1 MLNENVKKLLK
12 AGMWNLVTCAGE
24 MIERI
29 KERYKNY
36 LYIEACPRIRPTSPS
51 TSSTASG
58 GWKTA
63 RRFKFAATAINGKS
77 AGHRIFSAACFSSA
91 AKGDIMGTGKVFFCK
106 MEGRIMSLEKAKK
119 YLESKGCLNWK
130 KCATPRA
137 G

>member
-12 AGMWNLVTCAGE
+12 AGMWDLVTCAGE

-91 AKGDIMGTGKVFFCK
+91 AKGDIMGTGKVFFAKWMDVLCRWK
-106 MEGRIMSLEKAKK
+106 KQRSIWKAKAA
-119 YLESKGCLNWK
+119 W
-130 KCATPRA
+130 TM
-137 G
+137 